1 MLIDII
7 SGNKK
12 QNQSDGFIGWGRRSC
27 MKPPLNDL
35 LLLCIFL
42 FIFLGMVNEIRLMIY
57 EVCLE
62 NGGA

>member
-12 QNQSDGFIGWGRRSC
+12 QNQSDGFIGWSRRDC

-42 FIFLGMVNEIRLMIY
+42 FIFLSMIY
-57 EVCLE
+57 EICLE
-62 NGGA
+62 NGGT

>member
-42 FIFLGMVNEIRLMIY
+42 FIFFGMIYEIRLMIY
-57 EVCLE
+57 EICLE